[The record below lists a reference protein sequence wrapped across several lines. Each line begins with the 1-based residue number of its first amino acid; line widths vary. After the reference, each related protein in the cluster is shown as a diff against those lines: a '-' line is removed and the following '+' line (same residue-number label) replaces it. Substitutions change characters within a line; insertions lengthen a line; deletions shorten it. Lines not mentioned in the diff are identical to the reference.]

1 MAKDELDEPL
11 DRAVFR
17 ARRGRLLGP
26 IKSEYGYY
34 VVKVIRIRPAFA
46 LPAKKSREIIRE
58 MLVAEAQQQA
68 LTTFV
73 TAFTATWK
81 ARTVCAPKYDW
92 FSDCSNW
99 DGTEIKP

>member
-1 MAKDELDEPL
+1 
-11 DRAVFR
+11 
-17 ARRGRLLGP
+17 
-26 IKSEYGYY
+26 
-34 VVKVIRIRPAFA
+34 
-46 LPAKKSREIIRE
+46 

-99 DGTEIKP
+99 DGTEVKP